1 MHLDVDLSL
10 FYLAL
15 TQLLEPVELYLLLSI
30 GSYQ

>member
-10 FYLAL
+10 FYLDL
-15 TQLLEPVELYLLLSI
+15 TQLLESVELYLLLSI

>member
-10 FYLAL
+10 FYLYL
-15 TQLLEPVELYLLLSI
+15 TQLLEAVELYLFLNI